1 MELDTGTNQ
10 LIPLP
15 EFPQRYAPGS
25 SMRGGVG
32 FRRFGIVE
40 DDLRV
45 DFASIN
51 RAALATRLLDIC
63 AVDRDRVLPENFF
76 RELSVGKRIECL
88 LVLALGG
95 AGDTLRFPFK
105 CSGCGADLELELTL
119 TEIAAFQNEADQVEV
134 VSVDLSGRRL
144 EFHKLSGR
152 DHESVGEAAFS
163 DELAAATEIIG
174 RLALNADAV
183 ERLAAREIEVIES
196 AMEEADP
203 LVNFNCRIE
212 CGECGQANDHEI
224 DLFETALDMLRRAQ
238 RRLVLSVHR
247 IASKYHW
254 SEQEIFAVPE
264 WRRQQYL
271 ELIGTKS

>member
-15 EFPQRYAPGS
+15 EFPQRYASKS

-45 DFASIN
+45 DLASIN

-95 AGDTLRFPFK
+95 AGTLRLPLK
-105 CSGCGADLELELTL
+105 CSGCGEDLELELTL
-119 TEIAAFQNEADQVEV
+119 DEIAAIQNEADQVEV

-144 EFHKLSGR
+144 DFQKLSGR
-152 DHESVGEAAFS
+152 DQESIGEAVFS
-163 DELAAATEIIG
+163 DKLEAATEIIG
-174 RLALNADAV
+174 RLAVDADAV
-183 ERLAAREIEVIES
+183 ERLSARDIEITES
-196 AMEEADP
+196 AMEKADP
-203 LVNFNCRIE
+203 LVNFNCRID
-212 CGECGQANDHEI
+212 CAECGQSNDHEI
-224 DLFETALDMLRRAQ
+224 DLFETALDMLRHAQ
-238 RRLVLSVHR
+238 LRLVLSVHSL
-247 IASKYHW
+247 ASQYHW
-254 SEQEIFAVPE
+254 SEQEIFSVPE

-271 ELIGTKS
+271 NLIGAKS

>member
-1 MELDTGTNQ
+1 
-10 LIPLP
+10 
-15 EFPQRYAPGS
+15 
-25 SMRGGVG
+25 MRGGVG

-63 AVDRDRVLPENFF
+63 AIDRDRVLPENFF
-76 RELSVGKRIECL
+76 CELSVGKRIECL

-105 CSGCGADLELELTL
+105 CSGCGEDIELELTL
-119 TEIAAFQNEADQVEV
+119 AEIAAFQNEADQVEV

-152 DHESVGEAAFS
+152 DHESIGEAVFR
-163 DELAAATEIIG
+163 DELEAATEIIG
-174 RLALNADAV
+174 RLAVNAV
-183 ERLAAREIEVIES
+183 ERLALRDIEMIES

-247 IASKYHW
+247 IASRYHW

>member
-15 EFPQRYAPGS
+15 EFPQRYASGS

-51 RAALATRLLDIC
+51 RAALATRILDIC
-63 AVDRDRVLPENFF
+63 AVDRNRVLPENFF

-95 AGDTLRFPFK
+95 ADDSLRFPFK
-105 CSGCGADLELELTL
+105 CSGCGEDIELEVTL
-119 TEIAAFQNEADQVEV
+119 DEIAAFQNEADQVEL

-152 DHESVGEAAFS
+152 DQESIGKAAFS
-163 DELAAATEIIG
+163 DELEAATEIIG
-174 RLALNADAV
+174 RLAVDADAV
-183 ERLAAREIEVIES
+183 ERLAARDIEVIES

-203 LVNFNCRIE
+203 LVNFNCRID
-212 CGECGQANDHEI
+212 CGECGESNDHQI
-224 DLFETALDMLRRAQ
+224 DLFETALDLLRRAQ
-238 RRLVLSVHR
+238 LRLVLSVHR

-254 SEQEIFAVPE
+254 SEQEICAVPE

-271 ELIGTKS
+271 ELIGAKS

>member
-1 MELDTGTNQ
+1 
-10 LIPLP
+10 
-15 EFPQRYAPGS
+15 
-25 SMRGGVG
+25 MRRGVG
-32 FRRFGIVE
+32 FRRFGIIE

-45 DFASIN
+45 DFAATS

-76 RELSVGKRIECL
+76 RELSVGKRIEFL

-95 AGDTLRFPFK
+95 TDDALRFPFK
-105 CSGCGADLELELTL
+105 CSGCGEYLEFELTL
-119 TEIAAFQNEADQVEV
+119 DEIAAFQNEADQVEV

-152 DHESVGEAAFS
+152 DQESIGESAFS
-163 DELAAATEIIG
+163 DEFEAATEIIG
-174 RLALNADAV
+174 RLAVDADAV
-183 ERLAAREIEVIES
+183 ERIAARDIEVIEE
-196 AMEEADP
+196 AMEAADP
-203 LVNFNCRIE
+203 LVSFNCRVD
-212 CGECGQANDHEI
+212 CGECDQQNDHEL
-224 DLFETALDMLRRAQ
+224 DLFETALDMLRRHQ

-247 IASKYHW
+247 LASKYHW

-271 ELIGTKS
+271 KLIGAKS

>member
-1 MELDTGTNQ
+1 MELDTGTHR

-15 EFPQRYAPGS
+15 EFPQRYGSGS

-32 FRRFGIVE
+32 FRRFGIVQ

-45 DFASIN
+45 DFAAIN
-51 RAALATRLLDIC
+51 RAALATRLLEIC

-76 RELSVGKRIECL
+76 RALSVGKRIECL

-95 AGDTLRFPFK
+95 IGDNLRFPFK
-105 CSGCGADLELELTL
+105 CAGCGETLELELTL
-119 TEIAAFQNEADQVEV
+119 NEIAALQNEADQVEV
-134 VSVDLSGRRL
+134 VRVDVGGRRL
-144 EFHKLSGR
+144 EFQKLSGR
-152 DHESVGEAAFS
+152 DHESFGESAFG
-163 DELAAATEIIG
+163 DEFEAATEIIG
-174 RLALNADAV
+174 RLAVDADAV
-183 ERLAAREIEVIES
+183 ERIAPGDVEVIEA

-203 LVNFNCRIE
+203 LVNFNCRID
-212 CGECGQANDHEI
+212 CGECGEENDHDI
-224 DLFETALDMLRRAQ
+224 DLFETSLDMLRRAQ
-238 RRLVLSVHR
+238 LRLVLSVHR